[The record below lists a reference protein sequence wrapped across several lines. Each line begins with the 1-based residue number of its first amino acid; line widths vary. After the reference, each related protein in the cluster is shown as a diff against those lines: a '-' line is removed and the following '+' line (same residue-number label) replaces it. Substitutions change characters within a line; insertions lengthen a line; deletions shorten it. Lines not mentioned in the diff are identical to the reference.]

1 LVLWTGEIPN
11 LFILFFHTPFIFS
24 SQSSIIQAQS
34 QPKENKVRYTCAAGK
49 TIAAAFWLGMP
60 GKVRLKLSD
69 GRSYQLPQ
77 VMSASGVKYANQG
90 EKFVFWSKGDTAFV
104 LEDDV
109 MTYRDCASR

>member
-1 LVLWTGEIPN
+1 VKYP
-11 LFILFFHTPFIFS
+11 IFS
-24 SQSSIIQAQS
+24 FFFLTLSFVFNSQSSIIQAQS
-34 QPKENKVRYTCAAGK
+34 QPKENKVRYKCAAGK

-60 GKVRLKLSD
+60 GKVRLKLGD